1 MRRKIFLM
9 MAGLLAAYLLVLY
22 TFQEKFY
29 FWPTKG
35 YRPPTEAG
43 FPFYEKALTMAD
55 GTIGMVWYAEGR
67 KEMPS
72 ILFLHGNAYQLEK
85 FAPLLMPYVDKG
97 YSVYMLEYRGF
108 GGVAGKPSQENMFS
122 DATVVFDW
130 IKSRSET
137 PVVVYGYSFG
147 CAVAMGLTLHRT
159 PDAVIL
165 QAPFASLKQLV
176 KEKPVPFASYLLK
189 APFAS
194 DKAVQ
199 HYTNPLLIVHGTQDT
214 LIPVHHAQV
223 LFHLSGS
230 PDKTFVPFD
239 GKGHRF
245 FFDGTAMPTIEKW
258 IDNRFKKGGA

>member
-1 MRRKIFLM
+1 MKRKIFWVIV
-9 MAGLLAAYLLVLY
+9 GLSVAYLLILY

-29 FWPTKG
+29 FWPTTG

-43 FPFYEKALTMAD
+43 FPFHEKALTMAD
-55 GTIGMVWYAEGR
+55 GTTGMVWYVEGR

-108 GGVAGKPSQENMFS
+108 GGVSGRPSQENMFS
-122 DATVVFDW
+122 DAIDVFDW
-130 IKSRSET
+130 MKSRT
-137 PVVVYGYSFG
+137 QRPVIVYGYSFG
-147 CAVAMGLTLHRT
+147 CAVAMGLTLNRT
-159 PDAVIL
+159 PDAIVL

-199 HYTNPLLIVHGTQDT
+199 RYTNPLLIVHGTQDT
-214 LIPVHHAQV
+214 LIPIHHAQV
-223 LFHLSGS
+223 LFQLSAS
-230 PDKTFVPFD
+230 PDKTFIPFD

-245 FFDGTAMPTIEKW
+245 FFDGTATPIIEKW
-258 IDNRFKKGGA
+258 IDNRFKKGGV